1 MKKLIYLATIAVTMI
16 ACQEKSQQNAERDA
30 AQATID
36 SLIAVNASQAQELED
51 FMGLVDQVNEGFRLI
66 KEAEGRI
73 DVTDGNMERD
83 NKQSIAQDME
93 FIQQTMKQNHD
104 LIEQLKQKLSKSSKS
119 LSSLTNQIAALE
131 QQMAEQDNRIKEL
144 QMQLAERDIVIQ
156 EQGKTITK
164 LNEDVSNLTSENE
177 QKAAEVAAQDKELNA
192 AWYVF
197 GTKRELKE
205 QRILTSGDVLKDG
218 NFNKGYFTQID
229 IRHTKSIRTYS
240 KSAKLLTNHPDG
252 SYTLEKGSNGEYELN
267 ISDPTLFWSV
277 SKYLVVQV
285 K

>member
-1 MKKLIYLATIAVTMI
+1 MKKLLYLAVIAMTMI
-16 ACQEKSQQNAERDA
+16 ACQEKKQDAESA

-36 SLIAVNASQAQELED
+36 SLKAVNANQAQELEE
-51 FMGLVDQVNEGFRLI
+51 FMGLIDQVNEGFRLI

-73 DVTDGNMERD
+73 DVRDASVEKGNTQHITE
-83 NKQSIAQDME
+83 DME
-93 FIQQTMKQNHD
+93 FIQQTMKQNHE
-104 LIEQLKQKLSKSSKS
+104 LIEQLKKKLSTSSKS
-119 LSSLTNQIAALE
+119 MSSLAKQVEALE
-131 QQMAEQDNRIKEL
+131 QQMAEQDNRIQEL
-144 QMQLAERDIVIQ
+144 QTQLAERDIVIE
-156 EQGKTITK
+156 EQGKTISK
-164 LNEDVSNLTSENE
+164 LNENVSSLTTENE
-177 QKAAEVAAQDKELNA
+177 EKAAQVAAQDKELNT

-197 GTKRELKE
+197 GSKKELKE

-240 KSAKLLTNHPDG
+240 KSAKVLTSHPDG
-252 SYTLEKGSNGEYELN
+252 SYQLIKNDNKEYE
-267 ISDPTLFWSV
+267 IQITDPALFWSV

>member
-1 MKKLIYLATIAVTMI
+1 MKKLLYLAVIAMTMI
-16 ACQEKSQQNAERDA
+16 ACQEKKQDAESA

-36 SLIAVNASQAQELED
+36 SLKAVNANQAQELEE
-51 FMGLVDQVNEGFRLI
+51 FMGLIDQVNEGFRLI

-73 DVTDGNMERD
+73 DVRDASVEKGNTQHITE
-83 NKQSIAQDME
+83 DME
-93 FIQQTMKQNHD
+93 FIQQTMKQNHE
-104 LIEQLKQKLSKSSKS
+104 LIEQLKKKLSNSSKS
-119 LSSLTNQIAALE
+119 MSSLAKQVEALE
-131 QQMAEQDNRIKEL
+131 QQMAEQDNRIQEL
-144 QMQLAERDIVIQ
+144 QTQLAERDIVIE
-156 EQGKTITK
+156 EQGKTISK
-164 LNEDVSNLTSENE
+164 LNENVSSLTTENE
-177 QKAAEVAAQDKELNA
+177 EKAAQVAAQDKELNA

-197 GTKRELKE
+197 GSKKELKE

-240 KSAKLLTNHPDG
+240 KSAKVLTSHPDG
-252 SYTLEKGSNGEYELN
+252 SYQLIKNDNKEYE
-267 ISDPTLFWSV
+267 IQITDPALFWSV

>member
-1 MKKLIYLATIAVTMI
+1 MKKLLYLAVIAMTMI
-16 ACQEKSQQNAERDA
+16 ACQEKKQDAESA

-36 SLIAVNASQAQELED
+36 SLKAVNANQAQELEE
-51 FMGLVDQVNEGFRLI
+51 FMGLIDQVNEGFRLI

-73 DVTDGNMERD
+73 DVRDASVEKGNTQHITE
-83 NKQSIAQDME
+83 DME
-93 FIQQTMKQNHD
+93 FIQQTMKQNHE
-104 LIEQLKQKLSKSSKS
+104 LIEQLKKKLSNSSKS
-119 LSSLTNQIAALE
+119 MSSLAKQVEALE
-131 QQMAEQDNRIKEL
+131 QQMAEQDNRIQEL
-144 QMQLAERDIVIQ
+144 QTQLAERDIVIE
-156 EQGKTITK
+156 EQGKTISK
-164 LNEDVSNLTSENE
+164 LNENVSSLTTENE
-177 QKAAEVAAQDKELNA
+177 EKAAQVAAQDKELNT

-197 GTKRELKE
+197 GSKKELKE

-240 KSAKLLTNHPDG
+240 KSAKVLTSHPDG
-252 SYTLEKGSNGEYELN
+252 SYQLIKNDNKEYE
-267 ISDPTLFWSV
+267 IQITDPALFWSV

>member
-1 MKKLIYLATIAVTMI
+1 MKKLLYLAVIAMTMI
-16 ACQEKSQQNAERDA
+16 ACQEKKQDAESA

-36 SLIAVNASQAQELED
+36 SLKAVNANQAQELEE
-51 FMGLVDQVNEGFRLI
+51 FMGLIDQVNEGFRLI

-73 DVTDGNMERD
+73 DVRDASVEKGNTQHITE
-83 NKQSIAQDME
+83 DME
-93 FIQQTMKQNHD
+93 FIQQTMKQNHE
-104 LIEQLKQKLSKSSKS
+104 LIEQLKKKLSKSSKS
-119 LSSLTNQIAALE
+119 MSSLAKQVKALE
-131 QQMAEQDNRIKEL
+131 QQMAEQDNRIQEL
-144 QMQLAERDIVIQ
+144 QTQLAERDIVIE
-156 EQGKTITK
+156 EQGKTISK
-164 LNEDVSNLTSENE
+164 LNENVSSLTTENE
-177 QKAAEVAAQDKELNA
+177 EKAAQVAAQDKELNT

-197 GTKRELKE
+197 GSKKELKE

-240 KSAKLLTNHPDG
+240 KSAKVLTSHPDG
-252 SYTLEKGSNGEYELN
+252 SYQLIKNDNKEYE
-267 ISDPTLFWSV
+267 IQITDPALFWSV

>member
-1 MKKLIYLATIAVTMI
+1 MKKLLYLAVIAMTMI
-16 ACQEKSQQNAERDA
+16 ACQEKKQDAESA

-36 SLIAVNASQAQELED
+36 SLKAVNANQAQELEE
-51 FMGLVDQVNEGFRLI
+51 FMGLIDQVNEGFRLI

-73 DVTDGNMERD
+73 DVRDASVEKGNTQHITE
-83 NKQSIAQDME
+83 DME
-93 FIQQTMKQNHD
+93 FIQQTMKQNHE
-104 LIEQLKQKLSKSSKS
+104 LIEQLKKKLSNSSKS
-119 LSSLTNQIAALE
+119 MSSLAKQVKALE
-131 QQMAEQDNRIKEL
+131 QQMAEQDNRIQEL
-144 QMQLAERDIVIQ
+144 QTQLAGRDIVIE
-156 EQGKTITK
+156 EQGKTISK
-164 LNEDVSNLTSENE
+164 LNENVSSLTTENE
-177 QKAAEVAAQDKELNA
+177 EKAAQVAAQDKELNT

-197 GTKRELKE
+197 GSKKELKE

-240 KSAKLLTNHPDG
+240 KSAKVLTSHPDG
-252 SYTLEKGSNGEYELN
+252 SYQLIKNDNKEYE
-267 ISDPTLFWSV
+267 IQITDPALFWSV

>member
-1 MKKLIYLATIAVTMI
+1 MKKLLYLAVIAMTMI
-16 ACQEKSQQNAERDA
+16 ACQEKKQDAESA

-36 SLIAVNASQAQELED
+36 SLKAVNANQAQELEE
-51 FMGLVDQVNEGFRLI
+51 FMGLIDQVNEGFRLI

-73 DVTDGNMERD
+73 DVRDASVEKGNTQHITE
-83 NKQSIAQDME
+83 DME
-93 FIQQTMKQNHD
+93 LIQQTMKQNHE
-104 LIEQLKQKLSKSSKS
+104 LIEQLKKKLSNSSKS
-119 LSSLTNQIAALE
+119 MSSLAKQVKALE
-131 QQMAEQDNRIKEL
+131 QQMAEQDNRIQEL
-144 QMQLAERDIVIQ
+144 QTQLAERDIVIE
-156 EQGKTITK
+156 EQGKTISK
-164 LNEDVSNLTSENE
+164 LNENVSSLTTENE
-177 QKAAEVAAQDKELNA
+177 EKAAQVAAQDKELNT

-197 GTKRELKE
+197 GSKKELKE

-240 KSAKLLTNHPDG
+240 KSAKVLTSHPDG
-252 SYTLEKGSNGEYELN
+252 SYQLIKNDNKEYE
-267 ISDPTLFWSV
+267 IQITDPALFWSV

>member
-1 MKKLIYLATIAVTMI
+1 MKKLLYLAVIAMTMI
-16 ACQEKSQQNAERDA
+16 ACQEKKQDAESA

-36 SLIAVNASQAQELED
+36 SLKAVNANQAQELEE
-51 FMGLVDQVNEGFRLI
+51 FMGLIDQVNEGFRLI

-73 DVTDGNMERD
+73 DVRDASVEKGNTQHITE
-83 NKQSIAQDME
+83 DME
-93 FIQQTMKQNHD
+93 FIQQTMKQNHE
-104 LIEQLKQKLSKSSKS
+104 LIEQLKKKLSNSSKS
-119 LSSLTNQIAALE
+119 MSSLAKQVEALE
-131 QQMAEQDNRIKEL
+131 QQMAEQDNRIQEL
-144 QMQLAERDIVIQ
+144 QTQLAERDIVIE
-156 EQGKTITK
+156 EQGKTISK
-164 LNEDVSNLTSENE
+164 LNENVGTLTTENE
-177 QKAAEVAAQDKELNA
+177 EKAAQVAAQDKELNT

-197 GTKRELKE
+197 GSKKELKE

-240 KSAKLLTNHPDG
+240 KSAKVLTSHPDG
-252 SYTLEKGSNGEYELN
+252 SYQLIKNDNKEYE
-267 ISDPTLFWSV
+267 IQITDPALFWSV

>member
-1 MKKLIYLATIAVTMI
+1 MKKLLYLAVIAMTMI
-16 ACQEKSQQNAERDA
+16 ACQEKKQDAESA

-36 SLIAVNASQAQELED
+36 SLKAVNANQAQELEE
-51 FMGLVDQVNEGFRLI
+51 FMGLIDQVNEGFRLI

-73 DVTDGNMERD
+73 DVRDASVEKGNTQHITE
-83 NKQSIAQDME
+83 DME
-93 FIQQTMKQNHD
+93 FIQQTMKQNHE
-104 LIEQLKQKLSKSSKS
+104 LIEQLKKKLSNSSKCM
-119 LSSLTNQIAALE
+119 SSLAKQVKALE
-131 QQMAEQDNRIKEL
+131 QQMAEQDNRIQEL
-144 QMQLAERDIVIQ
+144 QTQLAERDIVIE
-156 EQGKTITK
+156 EQGKTISK
-164 LNEDVSNLTSENE
+164 LNENVSSLTTENE
-177 QKAAEVAAQDKELNA
+177 EKAAQVAAQDKELNA

-197 GTKRELKE
+197 GSKKELKE

-240 KSAKLLTNHPDG
+240 KSAKVLTSHPDG
-252 SYTLEKGSNGEYELN
+252 SYQLIKNDNKEYE
-267 ISDPTLFWSV
+267 IQITDPALFWSV

>member
-1 MKKLIYLATIAVTMI
+1 MKKLLYLAVIAMTMI
-16 ACQEKSQQNAERDA
+16 ACQEKKQDAESA

-36 SLIAVNASQAQELED
+36 SLKAVNANQAQELEE
-51 FMGLVDQVNEGFRLI
+51 FMGLIDQVNEGFRLI

-73 DVTDGNMERD
+73 DVRDASVEKGNTQHLTE
-83 NKQSIAQDME
+83 DMA
-93 FIQQTMKQNHD
+93 FIQQTMKQNHE
-104 LIEQLKQKLSKSSKS
+104 LIEQLKKKLSNSSKS
-119 LSSLTNQIAALE
+119 MSSLAKQVEALE
-131 QQMAEQDNRIKEL
+131 QQMAEQDNRIQEL
-144 QMQLAERDIVIQ
+144 QTQLAERDIVIE
-156 EQGKTITK
+156 EQGKTISK
-164 LNEDVSNLTSENE
+164 LNENVSSLTTENE
-177 QKAAEVAAQDKELNA
+177 EKAAQVAAQDKELNA

-197 GTKRELKE
+197 GSKKELKE

-240 KSAKLLTNHPDG
+240 KSAKVLTSHPDG
-252 SYTLEKGSNGEYELN
+252 SYQLIKNDNKEYE
-267 ISDPTLFWSV
+267 IQITDPALFWSV

>member
-1 MKKLIYLATIAVTMI
+1 MKKLLYLAVIAMTMI
-16 ACQEKSQQNAERDA
+16 ACQEKKQDAESA

-36 SLIAVNASQAQELED
+36 SLKAVNANQAQELEE
-51 FMGLVDQVNEGFRLI
+51 FMGLIDQVNEGFRLI

-73 DVTDGNMERD
+73 DLRDASVEKGNTQHITE
-83 NKQSIAQDME
+83 DME
-93 FIQQTMKQNHD
+93 FIQQTMKQNHE
-104 LIEQLKQKLSKSSKS
+104 LIEQLKKKLSNSSKS
-119 LSSLTNQIAALE
+119 MSSLAKQVKALE
-131 QQMAEQDNRIKEL
+131 QQMAEQDNRIQEL
-144 QMQLAERDIVIQ
+144 QTQLAERDIVIE
-156 EQGKTITK
+156 EQGKTISK
-164 LNEDVSNLTSENE
+164 LNENVSSLTTENE
-177 QKAAEVAAQDKELNA
+177 EKAAQVAAQDKELNT

-197 GTKRELKE
+197 GSKKELKE

-240 KSAKLLTNHPDG
+240 KSAKVLTSHPDG
-252 SYTLEKGSNGEYELN
+252 SYQLIKNDNKEYE
-267 ISDPTLFWSV
+267 IQITDPALFWSV

>member
-1 MKKLIYLATIAVTMI
+1 MKKLLYLAVIAMTMI
-16 ACQEKSQQNAERDA
+16 ACQEKKQDAESA

-36 SLIAVNASQAQELED
+36 SLKAVNANQAQELEE
-51 FMGLVDQVNEGFRLI
+51 FMGLIDQVNEGFRLI

-73 DVTDGNMERD
+73 DVRDAGVEKGNTQHITE
-83 NKQSIAQDME
+83 DME
-93 FIQQTMKQNHD
+93 FIQQTMKQNHE
-104 LIEQLKQKLSKSSKS
+104 LIEQLKKKLSKSSKS
-119 LSSLTNQIAALE
+119 MSSLAKQVEALE
-131 QQMAEQDNRIKEL
+131 QQMAEQDNRIQEL
-144 QMQLAERDIVIQ
+144 QTQLAERDVVIE
-156 EQGKTITK
+156 EQGKTISK
-164 LNEDVSNLTSENE
+164 LNENVSSLTTENE
-177 QKAAEVAAQDKELNA
+177 EKAAQVAAQDKELNA

-197 GTKRELKE
+197 GSKKELKE

-240 KSAKLLTNHPDG
+240 KSAKVLTSHPDG
-252 SYTLEKGSNGEYELN
+252 SYQLIKNDNKEYE
-267 ISDPTLFWSV
+267 IQITDPALFWSV

>member
-1 MKKLIYLATIAVTMI
+1 MKKLLYLAVIAMTMI
-16 ACQEKSQQNAERDA
+16 ACQEKKQDAESA

-36 SLIAVNASQAQELED
+36 SLKAVNANQAQELEE
-51 FMGLVDQVNEGFRLI
+51 FMGRIDQVNEGFRLI

-73 DVTDGNMERD
+73 DVRDASVEKGNTQHITE
-83 NKQSIAQDME
+83 DME
-93 FIQQTMKQNHD
+93 FIQQTMKQNHE
-104 LIEQLKQKLSKSSKS
+104 LIEQLKKKLSNSSKS
-119 LSSLTNQIAALE
+119 MSSLAKQVKALE
-131 QQMAEQDNRIKEL
+131 QQMAEQDNRIQEL
-144 QMQLAERDIVIQ
+144 QTQLAERDIVIE
-156 EQGKTITK
+156 EQGKTISK
-164 LNEDVSNLTSENE
+164 LNENVSSLTTENE
-177 QKAAEVAAQDKELNA
+177 EKAAQVAAQDKELNA

-197 GTKRELKE
+197 GSKKELKE

-240 KSAKLLTNHPDG
+240 KSAKVLTSHPDG
-252 SYTLEKGSNGEYELN
+252 SYQLIKNDNKEYE
-267 ISDPTLFWSV
+267 IQITDPALFWSV

>member
-1 MKKLIYLATIAVTMI
+1 MKKLLYLAVIAMTMI
-16 ACQEKSQQNAERDA
+16 ACQEKKQDAESA

-36 SLIAVNASQAQELED
+36 SLKAVNANQAQELEE
-51 FMGLVDQVNEGFRLI
+51 FMGLIDQVNEGFRLI

-73 DVTDGNMERD
+73 DVRDANVEKGNTQHITE
-83 NKQSIAQDME
+83 DME
-93 FIQQTMKQNHD
+93 FIQQTMKQNHE
-104 LIEQLKQKLSKSSKS
+104 LIEQLKKKLSNSSKS
-119 LSSLTNQIAALE
+119 MSSLAKQVKALE
-131 QQMAEQDNRIKEL
+131 QQMAEQDNRIQEL
-144 QMQLAERDIVIQ
+144 QTQLAERDIVIE
-156 EQGKTITK
+156 EQGKTISK
-164 LNEDVSNLTSENE
+164 LNENVSSLTTENE
-177 QKAAEVAAQDKELNA
+177 EKAAQVAAQDKELNT

-197 GTKRELKE
+197 GSKKELKE

-240 KSAKLLTNHPDG
+240 KSAKVLTSHPDG
-252 SYTLEKGSNGEYELN
+252 SYQLIKNDNKEYE
-267 ISDPTLFWSV
+267 IQITDPALFWSV

>member
-1 MKKLIYLATIAVTMI
+1 MKKLLYLAVIAMTMI
-16 ACQEKSQQNAERDA
+16 ACQEKKQDAESA

-36 SLIAVNASQAQELED
+36 SLKAVNANQAQELEE
-51 FMGLVDQVNEGFRLI
+51 FMGLIDQVNEGFRLI

-73 DVTDGNMERD
+73 DVRDASVEKGNTQHITE
-83 NKQSIAQDME
+83 DME
-93 FIQQTMKQNHD
+93 FIQQTMKQNHE
-104 LIEQLKQKLSKSSKS
+104 LIEQLKKKLSNSSKS
-119 LSSLTNQIAALE
+119 MSSLAKQVKALE
-131 QQMAEQDNRIKEL
+131 QQMAEQDNRIQEL
-144 QMQLAERDIVIQ
+144 QTQLAERDIVIE
-156 EQGKTITK
+156 EQGKTISK
-164 LNEDVSNLTSENE
+164 LNENVSSLTTENE
-177 QKAAEVAAQDKELNA
+177 EKAAQVAAQDKELNT

-197 GTKRELKE
+197 GSKKELKE

-240 KSAKLLTNHPDG
+240 KSAKVLTSHPDG
-252 SYTLEKGSNGEYELN
+252 SYQLIKNDNKEYE
-267 ISDPTLFWSV
+267 IQITDPALFWSV